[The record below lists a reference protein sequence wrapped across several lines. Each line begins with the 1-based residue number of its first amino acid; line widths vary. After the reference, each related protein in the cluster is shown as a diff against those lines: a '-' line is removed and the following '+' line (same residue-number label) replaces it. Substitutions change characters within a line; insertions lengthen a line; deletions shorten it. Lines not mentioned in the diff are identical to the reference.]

1 MRSVFASYVL
11 IGLKGGGAFRTE
23 RVTGPQ
29 SKVPAHYE
37 LSKQYGTVY
46 RLESVL
52 CGYIHTQ
59 VTAFTVR
66 SLSPNGVDSHA
77 PCRPRCAAGSSA
89 CGSRPVASIL
99 RTAAFSYPAAARGSS
114 TSKRCRGTTS
124 ARPACGV
131 ARDGGTCVG
140 PRMQVG
146 RSNVRPCCRSVVCSR
161 QRHIRAHRHG

>member
-59 VTAFTVR
+59 VRVHSAFFK
-66 SLSPNGVDSHA
+66 NEW
-77 PCRPRCAAGSSA
+77 C
-89 CGSRPVASIL
+89 
-99 RTAAFSYPAAARGSS
+99 
-114 TSKRCRGTTS
+114 
-124 ARPACGV
+124 
-131 ARDGGTCVG
+131 
-140 PRMQVG
+140 
-146 RSNVRPCCRSVVCSR
+146 
-161 QRHIRAHRHG
+161 